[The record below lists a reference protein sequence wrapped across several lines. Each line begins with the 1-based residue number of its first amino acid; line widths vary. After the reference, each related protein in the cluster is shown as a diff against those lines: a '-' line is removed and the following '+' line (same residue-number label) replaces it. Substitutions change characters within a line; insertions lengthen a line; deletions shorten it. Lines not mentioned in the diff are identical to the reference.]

1 MDLSVVNHEDY
12 FAKIGDDHKFP
23 IEKFG
28 ALANYLKKNK
38 VVKNFYKPYP
48 CSNETLKRAHS
59 ESYIQKVKEKT
70 LDSNTIKKIG
80 FPLVDSVIQRSLVAT
95 GGTVLASKLALDYKL
110 ACNTAGGS
118 HHANFEGGA
127 GYCVFNDVA
136 VAAKFLKHKKLV
148 KKILIIDLDVH
159 QGNGS
164 ADIFKNDKD
173 VFTFSIHS
181 KSNYPAKKSTSNLDV
196 ELEDNIED
204 EQAGIFNTN
213 LPEGEYEVYYT
224 YTHPITQCSDTI
236 PHNVTIHP
244 VPDAIFAA
252 DPLGCNNSPYPF
264 AQLTTGATSTLWD
277 LGNGD
282 TSNDW
287 IPDYTYPNIGD
298 YTVTLF
304 ASNDLGCV
312 DTAYVDVE
320 VTEVPIAEFI
330 MSTDS
335 GCAALEVDFTNISF
349 APYSSFEW
357 IFADNYFFDASP
369 ATYAFQQGDSIVQ
382 YYPQLTVSNLCGF
395 DVFIDEE
402 RLIVP

>member
-70 LDSNTIKKIG
+70 LDINTIKKIG

-127 GYCVFNDVA
+127 GYCVINDVA

-204 EQAGIFNTN
+204 EQYIKTLKYYLSNLNKENFDFVFYIAGVDIHFNDR
-213 LPEGEYEVYYT
+213 LGKLK
-224 YTHPITQCSDTI
+224 ISDDGI
-236 PHNVTIHP
+236 KQRDEI
-244 VPDAIFAA
+244 
-252 DPLGCNNSPYPF
+252 
-264 AQLTTGATSTLWD
+264 
-277 LGNGD
+277 
-282 TSNDW
+282 
-287 IPDYTYPNIGD
+287 
-298 YTVTLF
+298 
-304 ASNDLGCV
+304 
-312 DTAYVDVE
+312 
-320 VTEVPIAEFI
+320 VTE
-330 MSTDS
+330 
-335 GCAALEVDFTNISF
+335 N
-349 APYSSFEW
+349 
-357 IFADNYFFDASP
+357 FFSKKIP
-369 ATYAFQQGDSIVQ
+369 
-382 YYPQLTVSNLCGF
+382 LCGVLGGGYNKDF
-395 DVFIDEE
+395 NKLVE
-402 RLIVP
+402 LHSYLHQSCAKLL